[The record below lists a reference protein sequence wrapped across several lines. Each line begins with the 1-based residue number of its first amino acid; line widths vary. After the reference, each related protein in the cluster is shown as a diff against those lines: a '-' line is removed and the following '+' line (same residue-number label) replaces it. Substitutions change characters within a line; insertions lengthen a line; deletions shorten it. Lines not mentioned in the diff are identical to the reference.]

1 MRLTTTLLRPSR
13 RSYAALPAG
22 DPLEPQAGAV
32 GSDGS
37 GWYDAMVG
45 GGPDVNPELTGSEK
59 FRVYEEMAMT
69 DPSCKALGLLW
80 QLPVRSAVWGLNAR
94 PPDSQTAPDAQSNAI
109 RDAVNHQ
116 FGIEQRDDSWL
127 DLSWKELLAQG
138 MKEMLT
144 MGACIEEYIW
154 DDLRFWTDADGDE
167 HPIRPLAQLA
177 LRPAHSIS
185 KVTFEKGRVDQ
196 VEQMFTGT
204 HAIPGS
210 KVSYQVWERR
220 GAYWDGVSTL
230 RAAWGPWTLKKALMV
245 AAGIGWDRFA
255 SGLPVVWHPDN
266 IDAEEKARSIGR
278 NIRQHER
285 AYVHLPTS
293 GPSAGSGKPESDWD
307 IELMNGAQTLADPT
321 SLLSFYT
328 DQIYEAGILQ
338 FARQGFGQTG
348 ARATSDT
355 QIDPYFLAVQELAD
369 YVRRE
374 RARQAIRRFVEV
386 NFGQEMADTRTPMLT
401 VSKVQARSVATI
413 ASAMA
418 QLATAGFSF
427 SDRGSQNDV
436 RELMGLEQ
444 LPDVAETSGITPE
457 QLDAALRDAGLDA
470 ASLAA
475 VVNNLPPE
483 FGVARNTV
491 TPEGQLAA

>member
-1 MRLTTTLLRPSR
+1 MRLTTTMFHPSR
-13 RSYAALPAG
+13 RYANVPTG
-22 DPLEPQAGAV
+22 DPLEPAAGAV
-32 GSDGS
+32 GSDGND
-37 GWYDAMVG
+37 WYQAMMG
-45 GGPDVNPELTGSEK
+45 GGPDVNPELTGSQK
-59 FRVYEEMAMT
+59 FEVYEEMAMT

-80 QLPVRSAVWGLNAR
+80 QLPVRSAVWGLNPR
-94 PPDSQTAPDAQSNAI
+94 PPDSLTAPDAQSLAI
-109 RDAVNHQ
+109 RDAVNMQ

-138 MKEMLT
+138 MREMLT
-144 MGACIEEYIW
+144 MGACVEEYIW
-154 DDLRFWTDADGDE
+154 DDLRFWVDADGDQ

-177 LRPAHSIS
+177 LRPARTIS
-185 KVTFEKGRVDQ
+185 KVDFAKGRVQ
-196 VEQMFTGT
+196 AVTQMISGT
-204 HAIPGS
+204 DPIPGN
-210 KVSYQVWERR
+210 KLSYQVWERR
-220 GAYWDGVSTL
+220 GPHWDGVSTL

-266 IDAEEKARSIGR
+266 EQAEEKAKSIGR
-278 NIRQHER
+278 SIRQHER
-285 AYVHLPTS
+285 SYVHLPTTETS
-293 GPSAGSGKPESDWD
+293 TGGRPGSDWFL
-307 IELMNGAQTLADPT
+307 ELVNGAATLADPT
-321 SLLSFYT
+321 ALLSFYT

-401 VSKVQARSVATI
+401 VSKVQARSVITI
-413 ASAMA
+413 ASAMSM
-418 QLATAGFSF
+418 LATAGFSF
-427 SDRGSQNDV
+427 TDRGAQNDV

-444 LPDVAETSGITPE
+444 LPDVAETAGITPQ

-475 VVNNLPPE
+475 VVNALPPE

-491 TPEGQLAA
+491 TPEGQLTA